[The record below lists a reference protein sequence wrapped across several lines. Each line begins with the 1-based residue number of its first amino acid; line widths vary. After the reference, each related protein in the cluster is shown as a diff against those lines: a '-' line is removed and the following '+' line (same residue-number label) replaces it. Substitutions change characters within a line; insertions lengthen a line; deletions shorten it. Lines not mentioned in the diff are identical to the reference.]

1 MYMYTNIAI
10 LLHDDRIN
18 NEYII
23 QKNIISLFIYS
34 RGVINVLMMVGVPTK
49 IKKKNSNDMFFEKK
63 NCKRRMKIILLTL
76 IILKPNTP
84 CKSAIHL
91 ISSFSNYLL

>member
-34 RGVINVLMMVGVPTK
+34 RGVINVLMMVGVPSK
-49 IKKKNSNDMFFEKK
+49 IKKKILMTCSLKK
-63 NCKRRMKIILLTL
+63 KIV
-76 IILKPNTP
+76 KEE
-84 CKSAIHL
+84 
-91 ISSFSNYLL
+91 

>member
-1 MYMYTNIAI
+1 MYTNIAI

-49 IKKKNSNDMFFEKK
+49 S
-63 NCKRRMKIILLTL
+63 
-76 IILKPNTP
+76 
-84 CKSAIHL
+84 
-91 ISSFSNYLL
+91 